1 MKPTGFLLLLFV
13 VFSTPSYTQESLSP
27 FLFDE
32 YHDAVV
38 HFHGGQTSTEKVN
51 YNLVESA
58 LHFIDQRDGQVK
70 VVADYRGIDSL
81 VIAGRTFL
89 LDGKNALEKVSSS
102 PIMYIRFNAN
112 STLKPPPVAYGGTS
126 KLASVDVYSTAFFR
140 GLGSDRKTPE
150 HEVSEIYHDYV
161 IEHDGKQK
169 KFSNFKQLYRI
180 YRNHSEALEK
190 YVADHELEFN
200 DVKGII
206 ALCRYAESL

>member
-1 MKPTGFLLLLFV
+1 MKPAYCLLLLV
-13 VFSTPSYTQESLSP
+13 AALDMPCYAQDALSP
-27 FLFDE
+27 FLFDD

-38 HFHGGQTSTEKVN
+38 YFHDGQKSAEKVN

-58 LHFIDQRDGQVK
+58 LYFIDQRDGQVK

-81 VIAGRTFL
+81 TIAGRTFL
-89 LDGKNALEKVSSS
+89 LDDNEALEKVSSS
-102 PIMYIRFNAN
+102 PIVYIRFNAN

-126 KLASVDVYSTAFFR
+126 KLASVDLYSTAFFQ
-140 GLGSDRKTPE
+140 GLGSDRKARE
-150 HEVSEIYHDYV
+150 QEVSKIYHDYV
-161 IEHDGKQK
+161 IDHGGKRK

-180 YRNHSEALEK
+180 YRNHSEAVEK
-190 YVADHELEFN
+190 YVTDHKLDFN